1 MVQKYTMK
9 TKRKSAGNRLASLL
23 LGVILVAGT
32 VVPVSAAADGVAD
45 QSAAAPLD
53 TLFSF
58 WSDLIDWFVDGAGYC
73 SSAFYSSDTGL
84 TFMGVLVVSIL
95 AFVILSFLF
104 WWIFK
109 LLHFL

>member
-32 VVPVSAAADGVAD
+32 VVPVSAATDGVAD

-53 TLFSF
+53 MLFSF
-58 WSDLIDWFVDGAGYC
+58 WSDLIDWFVDGAAYC
-73 SSAFYSSDTGL
+73 SSAFYSDTGL

-109 LLHFL
+109 LLRFWR